1 MSCTRRDNVGLPE
14 LAFASVNVFVGT
26 SRISRHKLTAYQLAL
41 PHARHRTLHDAARPL
56 RRRVMEGI
64 DASSADSSSPYP
76 GRTLALVTSRTS
88 ICCRPGV
95 HGATRGDGTADSH
108 SILPGL
114 SACHDGQE
122 PHTDGLAKGARGGS
136 TQSHSMQWA
145 WVAHG
150 NPSSPEPR
158 RCFYVDRLG

>member
-1 MSCTRRDNVGLPE
+1 
-14 LAFASVNVFVGT
+14 
-26 SRISRHKLTAYQLAL
+26 
-41 PHARHRTLHDAARPL
+41 
-56 RRRVMEGI
+56 MEGI

-150 NPSSPEPR
+150 DPSSPNPAGA
-158 RCFYVDRLG
+158 FTWIGPAARLRSAVSFDVLHKAVMIQGRLMISPIPTRLYIYASAPDGWSSLDGSVAAQV